1 VIVQKYMSLKQKIT
15 EDIKVAMKEGDVL
28 KKDALRM
35 LDSMI
40 KNTEIEKMKK
50 ETGLTEEEI
59 IEVIARAIKQRK
71 DSVAQYEAGGRMD
84 LAEKEKKEIEVLS
97 AYMPQQLSEDE
108 VRIAV
113 KDVIKTLG
121 ATSKAEMGKV
131 MGMAMGKLKGQT
143 DGNVVKKLVEEELQ

>member
-1 VIVQKYMSLKQKIT
+1 MSLRQKII
-15 EDIKVAMKEGDVL
+15 EDIKVAMKEGNVL

-50 ETGLTEEEI
+50 EKGLTDEEI
-59 IEVIARAIKQRK
+59 IEVIARAIKQRR
-71 DSVAQYEAGGRMD
+71 DSAAQYETGGRAD

-97 AYMPQQLSEDE
+97 VYMPEQLSEDKVRE
-108 VRIAV
+108 VV
-113 KDVIKTLG
+113 KEVITTVG

-131 MGMAMGKLKGQT
+131 MGMAMSKLKGQT
-143 DGNVVKKLVEEELQ
+143 DGNLVKKIVEEEL